1 MTNYVL
7 IAHPRTASSWVKN
20 HFQQLESQKFLGEY
34 FSPDNMQ
41 PGTFKKDYNQLKIDF
56 LEESRVKGTEYFI
69 KYMVEQIDNFPDWFT
84 TFYKDYEK
92 IKLLNTDVWGVFL
105 SYGYQCY
112 IGWNNTGLYKR
123 PTEIKEFNIF
133 LPVIQTFAKS
143 YSQYIRYDN
152 YDTLFDIKD
161 ISTKTILKHIGIPQ
175 YDIKSKRH
183 VHNYELKLKQNIEMT
198 KLFLKDELRKNN
210 NDMVF

>member
-7 IAHPRTASSWVKN
+7 IALPKTASSWVKN
-20 HFQQLESQKFLGEY
+20 HFKQLERQKFLGEY

-92 IKLLNTDVWGVFL
+92 IKLLNTDVWRVFL

-112 IGWNNTGLYKR
+112 IGWNNTGLERMKQSR
-123 PTEIKEFNIF
+123 P
-133 LPVIQTFAKS
+133 FA
-143 YSQYIRYDN
+143 
-152 YDTLFDIKD
+152 
-161 ISTKTILKHIGIPQ
+161 
-175 YDIKSKRH
+175 
-183 VHNYELKLKQNIEMT
+183 
-198 KLFLKDELRKNN
+198 LRLRS
-210 NDMVF
+210 MS